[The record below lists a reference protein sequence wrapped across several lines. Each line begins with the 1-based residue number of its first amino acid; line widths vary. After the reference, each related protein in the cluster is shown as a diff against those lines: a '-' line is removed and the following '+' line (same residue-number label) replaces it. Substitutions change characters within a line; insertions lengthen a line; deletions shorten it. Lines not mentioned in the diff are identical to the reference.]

1 MKNGLPIL
9 LLLALTACRHD
20 PLIGPEEPATGVL
33 KVTFRPT
40 WNGSDFHKENIYLTA
55 ANERVLI
62 QMVKFYLSPIVCSGD
77 TDATASR
84 VELLDITNGPQERTF
99 TMPVGGYDS
108 LRFGL
113 GLPYELNHADIT
125 DIDPASP
132 LGSAQGTYWTWTTMY
147 RFVMFDGRYDT
158 EPGGTGTPPYQFSL
172 HAGRDECYR
181 ERTIPAALSITDGGN
196 TELVLNVDL
205 SRFFTD
211 GDQVLDLSQ
220 NPQVHGEVQT
230 MSQAMRLSDFAVKAI
245 NAD

>member
-1 MKNGLPIL
+1 
-9 LLLALTACRHD
+9 
-20 PLIGPEEPATGVL
+20 
-33 KVTFRPT
+33 
-40 WNGSDFHKENIYLTA
+40 
-55 ANERVLI
+55 
-62 QMVKFYLSPIVCSGD
+62 
-77 TDATASR
+77 
-84 VELLDITNGPQERTF
+84 
-99 TMPVGGYDS
+99 
-108 LRFGL
+108 
-113 GLPYELNHADIT
+113 
-125 DIDPASP
+125 
-132 LGSAQGTYWTWTTMY
+132 MY

-230 MSQAMRLSDFAVKAI
+230 MSQAMRLSDLAVKAI